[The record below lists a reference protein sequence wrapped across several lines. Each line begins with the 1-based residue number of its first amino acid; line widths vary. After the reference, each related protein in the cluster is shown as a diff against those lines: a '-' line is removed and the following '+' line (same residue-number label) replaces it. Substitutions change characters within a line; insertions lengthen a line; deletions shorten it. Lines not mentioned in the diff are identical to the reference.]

1 MDKVLE
7 ETESFFSLA
16 KRFWDAVWAQPH
28 SKEILAAI
36 VCLIALLIVI
46 RCLKKKFAPIKLF
59 NNSAGLITVTPKALD
74 ELVQSVCYS
83 MGALNRPS
91 VKIYV
96 RRGKLCMLVSLKLEM
111 GQKLSEV
118 SAELQDELT
127 KACREHLGVEKLGAI
142 DVRIKGFKGILS
154 KPQTSFRPL
163 DVLDEPPS
171 GADAQEE
178 NSPFIKR
185 S

>member
-59 NNSAGLITVTPKALD
+59 NNSAGVITVTPKALD

-118 SAELQDELT
+118 SAELGSGKIGRDR
-127 KACREHLGVEKLGAI
+127 RENQGLQGNFVEAPNALQAA
-142 DVRIKGFKGILS
+142 R
-154 KPQTSFRPL
+154 SFGRN
-163 DVLDEPPS
+163 
-171 GADAQEE
+171 AQRRRRRE
-178 NSPFIKR
+178 
-185 S
+185 